1 MISYDIIYD
10 IYFIY
15 ISEIY
20 FSYFMLLYSTFDKIS
35 THGKQK
41 RISIKHLVRIRF
53 VTHKKTYQMQKNQ
66 QP

>member
-1 MISYDIIYD
+1 
-10 IYFIY
+10 
-15 ISEIY
+15 
-20 FSYFMLLYSTFDKIS
+20 MLLYSTFDKIS